1 MTLAQFESL
10 PIGTRVKLSFVYEQL
25 GTVIYNSPE
34 KRGVQ
39 WDEGTIEY
47 LEKLTQREAWLACL
61 SVVTP
66 EPKPRKKKVP
76 PTPKV
81 YTSEKIDEMI
91 DGMRVSKDTHCYHL
105 IPQIAMQRLCERISL
120 GEQTKGKDAWNAMS
134 ENQSVLDS
142 RKALA
147 RRFGHLINHSYRLL
161 GKIETGEEWTEDDE
175 REASAVMWGGMFAIC
190 AIAAQRK
197 KQEK

>member
-1 MTLAQFESL
+1 MTPKEFESWA
-10 PIGTRVKLSFVYEQL
+10 IGTRVRFTDHTGKQTLGTIVYEDQERGVRWDSGECAFLSSMESDSYGLRSWLDRVDIPSQSVDVPRKLSDV
-25 GTVIYNSPE
+25 
-34 KRGVQ
+34 
-39 WDEGTIEY
+39 
-47 LEKLTQREAWLACL
+47 
-61 SVVTP
+61 
-66 EPKPRKKKVP
+66 
-76 PTPKV
+76 
-81 YTSEKIDEMI
+81 EKID
-91 DGMRVSKDTHCYHL
+91 GMVVSTDTHCYHL

-134 ENQSVLDS
+134 ENQIVLDS

-161 GKIETGEEWTEDDE
+161 GKIETGEGWTEDDE

-197 KQEK
+197 KQT

>member
-1 MTLAQFESL
+1 MNRKEFDSWA
-10 PIGTRVKLSFVYEQL
+10 IGTRVRFTDHTGRQTL
-25 GTVIYNSPE
+25 GTIVHE
-34 KRGVQ
+34 DQERGVR
-39 WDEGTIEY
+39 WDSGESALIS
-47 LEKLTQREAWLACL
+47 KLDSYQLAAWLER
-61 SVVTP
+61 VD
-66 EPKPRKKKVP
+66 VP
-76 PTPKV
+76 PQEPGI
-81 YTSEKIDEMI
+81 ENI
-91 DGMRVSKDTHCYHL
+91 DGLVVSTDTHCYHL

-134 ENQSVLDS
+134 DNQGVLES

-161 GKIETGEEWTEDDE
+161 GKLQAGEEWTEDDE

-197 KQEK
+197 KQA

>member
-1 MTLAQFESL
+1 MTPEEFSRL
-10 PIGTRVKLSFVYEQL
+10 PIGTRLRDSFGTLHGSVYSSNNIRGVMWDNDVFIRNPSAEILSFV
-25 GTVIYNSPE
+25 
-34 KRGVQ
+34 
-39 WDEGTIEY
+39 
-47 LEKLTQREAWLACL
+47 C
-61 SVVTP
+61 VVPNAEET
-66 EPKPRKKKVP
+66 
-76 PTPKV
+76 
-81 YTSEKIDEMI
+81 EKID
-91 DGMRVSKDTHCYHL
+91 GMVVSTDTHCYHL
-105 IPQIAMQRLCERISL
+105 IPQVAMQRLCERISL

-134 ENQSVLDS
+134 DNQGVLES

-161 GKIETGEEWTEDDE
+161 GKLQAGEEWTEDDE

>member
-1 MTLAQFESL
+1 MTPEEFSRL
-10 PIGTRVKLSFVYEQL
+10 PIGTRLRDSLGTLHGSVYSSNNIRGVMWDNDVFIRNPSAEILSFV
-25 GTVIYNSPE
+25 
-34 KRGVQ
+34 
-39 WDEGTIEY
+39 
-47 LEKLTQREAWLACL
+47 C
-61 SVVTP
+61 VVPNAEET
-66 EPKPRKKKVP
+66 
-76 PTPKV
+76 
-81 YTSEKIDEMI
+81 EKID
-91 DGMRVSKDTHCYHL
+91 GMVVSTDTHCYHL
-105 IPQIAMQRLCERISL
+105 IPQVAMQRLCERISL

-134 ENQSVLDS
+134 DNQGVLES

-161 GKIETGEEWTEDDE
+161 GKLQAGEEWTEDDE